1 MSAAN
6 GITTTVSVGK
16 QGQSPR
22 TIHDAR
28 CLEARQRLLVGAA
41 TDGVL
46 PRAENPFPATKPE
59 EVRGALAH
67 HGKRG

>member
-1 MSAAN
+1 MSEAD

-28 CLEARQRLLVGAA
+28 CLEARQRLLVGAT
-41 TDGVL
+41 TDGFL
-46 PRAENPFPATKPE
+46 PRRYRCRVARARGG
-59 EVRGALAH
+59 VASRGAA
-67 HGKRG
+67 R